1 MAKISTDLNV
11 NIGINDVP
19 ASKGIETKLPTVPQG
34 KDLLQSLS
42 EALGT
47 LNPKIYE
54 IAKQAADKENEE
66 QAVLGANKI
75 NGMTKEEAAR
85 AHQNGFPDIYNGWAR
100 VGAYKQYAYNAN
112 EEFSRTWKANY
123 FNNRG
128 NPDYNWE
135 QDYSRA
141 VQQYLSD
148 KQNDPFF
155 QEAFRKES
163 TKTKDYIREKEF
175 EFQNAEL
182 QNRIQTDT
190 AYSISKLPEKVVEF
204 LDTQFR
210 STIPVN
216 ESGKDFASKKE
227 EYVRQN
233 FEQEFIKQFYELKQ
247 NRNPAITNLDF
258 DKLLIKQANFHA
270 VTDGDYSGVFSKLL
284 LEPRPDGTP
293 AIALN
298 PKIS

>member
-19 ASKGIETKLPTVPQG
+19 AGKGIETKLPTVPQG

-66 QAVLGANKI
+66 QAVLGANTI

-112 EEFSRTWKANY
+112 EEFSRTWKSNY

-141 VQQYLSD
+141 AQQYLSD

-155 QEAFRKES
+155 K
-163 TKTKDYIREKEF
+163 
-175 EFQNAEL
+175 
-182 QNRIQTDT
+182 
-190 AYSISKLPEKVVEF
+190 
-204 LDTQFR
+204 
-210 STIPVN
+210 
-216 ESGKDFASKKE
+216 
-227 EYVRQN
+227 
-233 FEQEFIKQFYELKQ
+233 
-247 NRNPAITNLDF
+247 
-258 DKLLIKQANFHA
+258 KLLEKNLLKLKITLEKKNLNFK
-270 VTDGDYSGVFSKLL
+270 TQNYKTEYKL
-284 LEPRPDGTP
+284 TQHTVY
-293 AIALN
+293 LN
-298 PKIS
+298 YQKK